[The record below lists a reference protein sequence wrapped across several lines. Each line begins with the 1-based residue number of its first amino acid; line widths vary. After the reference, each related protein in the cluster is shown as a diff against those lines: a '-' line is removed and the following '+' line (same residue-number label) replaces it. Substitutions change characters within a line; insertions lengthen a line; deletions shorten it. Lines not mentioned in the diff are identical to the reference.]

1 MVQRLSHEE
10 TVNKNSFLLRNIFL
24 VVFRKGNSLPRTAF
38 GDVGMKKSVALI
50 LAIVVVPLLAWICR
64 LVAVSVASP
73 SADANLAA
81 YSLLV
86 QAAHAND
93 VLTAK
98 NFGMHY
104 MSLKETS
111 QIQENP

>member
-10 TVNKNSFLLRNIFL
+10 TVNKNSFLLRNVFL
-24 VVFRKGNSLPRTAF
+24 AVFRIGNNLAHTAF

-50 LAIVVVPLLAWICR
+50 LAIVVAPLLAWICQ
-64 LVAVSVASP
+64 LVAVSLASP

-86 QAAHAND
+86 QAARAND
-93 VLTAK
+93 IMTAK
-98 NFGMHY
+98 NFA
-104 MSLKETS
+104 TS
-111 QIQENP
+111 F

>member
-1 MVQRLSHEE
+1 
-10 TVNKNSFLLRNIFL
+10 
-24 VVFRKGNSLPRTAF
+24 
-38 GDVGMKKSVALI
+38 MKKSVALI

-86 QAAHAND
+86 QAARAND
-93 VLTAK
+93 IMTAK
-98 NFGMHY
+98 NFA
-104 MSLKETS
+104 TS
-111 QIQENP
+111 F